1 MVPDEKDGCASK
13 EKLKAGEWIMSGTD
27 RDTQDTVDSA
37 AGITPESLEKGRILF
52 AGECRFVAGA
62 TTADNLPPGTLPEV
76 AFAGRSNVGK
86 SSLINALT
94 GHKTLARISQTPGR
108 TRQINFFVLNDRM
121 MLVDLPGHGYAKA
134 PKHEIYRWTELTDA
148 YFRGRATLR
157 RLYLLVDSRYG
168 AKKVDR
174 DLMDR
179 LDAAAVSYQMVLT
192 KTDKAKA
199 KDLEQIKE
207 RLGEEIRQ
215 HPAALPYIIA
225 TSARESSGIPE
236 LRAMLAGLCEAG

>member
-1 MVPDEKDGCASK
+1 M
-13 EKLKAGEWIMSGTD
+13 
-27 RDTQDTVDSA
+27 
-37 AGITPESLEKGRILF
+37 LF
-52 AGECRFVAGA
+52 
-62 TTADNLPPGTLPEV
+62 
-76 AFAGRSNVGK
+76 RS
-86 SSLINALT
+86 
-94 GHKTLARISQTPGR
+94 
-108 TRQINFFVLNDRM
+108 
-121 MLVDLPGHGYAKA
+121 
-134 PKHEIYRWTELTDA
+134 
-148 YFRGRATLR
+148 
-157 RLYLLVDSRYG
+157 LVDSRHG